1 MTRSPKG
8 LIENRSVTPE
18 EMAELGMRS
27 EQIGCPDVRQEIK
40 KLFAYWRSVAESY
53 IEANPAT
60 DGTLDR
66 TAAAKAILY
75 SLAAAERNAA
85 LGDLHRAVYYNQLSS
100 IYIHQLAIIDN
111 ETAIAAWEE
120 SIKGAR
126 LGGRSRSAKIRN
138 RNREMAREFL
148 KPRGGRMSA
157 TVLMVEIG
165 AARGLKR
172 RASIYAIKSGLKDLN
187 RD

>member
-18 EMAELGMRS
+18 EMAELSML
-27 EQIGCPDVRQEIK
+27 GCPDVRQENK

-66 TAAAKAILY
+66 TAAAKAVLY

-85 LGDLHRAVYYNQLSS
+85 IGDLHRALYYKS
-100 IYIHQLAIIDN
+100 I
-111 ETAIAAWEE
+111 T
-120 SIKGAR
+120 
-126 LGGRSRSAKIRN
+126 
-138 RNREMAREFL
+138 
-148 KPRGGRMSA
+148 
-157 TVLMVEIG
+157 
-165 AARGLKR
+165 KR
-172 RASIYAIKSGLKDLN
+172 RSQPGRKALKVRALAAGVGP
-187 RD
+187 RK